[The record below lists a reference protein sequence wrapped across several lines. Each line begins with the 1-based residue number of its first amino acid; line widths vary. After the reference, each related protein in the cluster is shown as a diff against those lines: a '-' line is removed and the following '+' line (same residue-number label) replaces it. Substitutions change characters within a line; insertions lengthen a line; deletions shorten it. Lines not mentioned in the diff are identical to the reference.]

1 VGVAISVSSA
11 AARCP
16 CSLQEK
22 MMIPPYSTALWLDLQ
37 EEDNEWEDEEDW
49 DEDEDRE
56 DDNELDEDEDED
68 EE

>member
-1 VGVAISVSSA
+1 MTVSATA
-11 AARCP
+11 ACCP
-16 CSLQEK
+16 FSSQEK

-37 EEDNEWEDEEDW
+37 EEDDEWEEEEDW
-49 DEDEDRE
+49 DEDEDWE